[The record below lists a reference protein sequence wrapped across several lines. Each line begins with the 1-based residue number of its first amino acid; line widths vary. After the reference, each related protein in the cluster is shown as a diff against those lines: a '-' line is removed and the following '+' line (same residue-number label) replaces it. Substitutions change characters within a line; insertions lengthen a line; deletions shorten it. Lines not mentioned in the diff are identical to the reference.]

1 MFYLQCCD
9 CRVLCIVQIA
19 GVRLAPF
26 MPQNAYYFKP
36 LGVLELLNICAEF
49 SFVAWWKSSL
59 GLQLSWLHTLR
70 TCWSVELC
78 LSNVALQYW
87 AGMYDC
93 NIMLQVS
100 AVKEQRKI
108 K

>member
-19 GVRLAPF
+19 GVGLAPF

-93 NIMLQVS
+93 IIMLQVS